1 MLCSSRKR
9 FDIRNGPQLDASHS
23 VSADGGNAAAVA
35 GSVASVA
42 LRQLG
47 DLAARN
53 GGALVLVSLGPTAA
67 AESGGGGKLELLRS
81 LVHAKLEVGCYG
93 FGNVGIVDVG
103 SRIHKLGSSSEVY
116 ITETGHFSPTGIK
129 KLVRVWSKK
138 IGKILS

>member
-1 MLCSSRKR
+1 M
-9 FDIRNGPQLDASHS
+9 
-23 VSADGGNAAAVA
+23 
-35 GSVASVA
+35 ASVA

-53 GGALVLVSLGPTAA
+53 DGALILVSLGPTAA
-67 AESGGGGKLELLRS
+67 SASSGGGGKVELLRS

-93 FGNVGIVDVG
+93 FENVRIVDVG

-116 ITETGHFSPTGIK
+116 ITETGHFTPAGIK

-138 IGKILS
+138 IGKIPS

>member
-1 MLCSSRKR
+1 M
-9 FDIRNGPQLDASHS
+9 
-23 VSADGGNAAAVA
+23 
-35 GSVASVA
+35 ASVA

-53 GGALVLVSLGPTAA
+53 GGALVLVSLGPTVA
-67 AESGGGGKLELLRS
+67 AESGGGGGKLELLRS

-93 FGNVGIVDVG
+93 FENVRLVDVG
-103 SRIHKLGSSSEVY
+103 SKIHKLDSTSEVY